1 MLRPE
6 CNLNDRKLNLKAYLQ
21 KEAISQK
28 QSHFHN
34 DFDYVE
40 EQFKNNCKC
49 PRCLQKPRV
58 PRLPVA
64 ILILQESN
72 VERFSLLENFQ

>member
-1 MLRPE
+1 MLHPE
-6 CNLNDRKLNLKAYLQ
+6 CNWNDRKLNLKAYLQ

-34 DFDYVE
+34 VE
-40 EQFKNNCKC
+40 EQFKNNCTF
-49 PRCLQKPRV
+49 PRCLQKRRV

-72 VERFSLLENFQ
+72 VERFSFVENFQ